1 MPILLEQAGHADLST
16 KQTIEFRCPD
26 GSADVYLLL
35 AGLAVA
41 ARHGFEMPD
50 ALPYA
55 EERYV
60 NVNIFD
66 DAHKHIA
73 EQLSHLPTSCAES
86 AECLANQRAIYEAQ
100 GVFSASLI
108 NGNDRQTKFISR

>member
-1 MPILLEQAGHADLST
+1 M
-16 KQTIEFRCPD
+16 
-26 GSADVYLLL
+26 YLLL

-73 EQLSHLPTSCAES
+73 ERLSHLPTSCAES

-100 GVFSASLI
+100 GVFSAGLI
-108 NGNDRQTKFISR
+108 DGMIDKLNSYHDKTLRQDISNHPENIQALVKKFINAG